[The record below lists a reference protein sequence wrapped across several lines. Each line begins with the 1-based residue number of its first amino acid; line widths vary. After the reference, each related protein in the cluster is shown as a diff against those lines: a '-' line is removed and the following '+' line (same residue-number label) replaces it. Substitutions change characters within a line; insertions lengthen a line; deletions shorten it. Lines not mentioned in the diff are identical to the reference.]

1 MWLIFLGKADKNF
14 CDSGFCYT
22 LLAVQVFL
30 GYLLDFREE

>member
-1 MWLIFLGKADKNF
+1 MWLIALGKADRNF

-30 GYLLDFREE
+30 GYLLGFREE

>member
-1 MWLIFLGKADKNF
+1 MWLIFLGKADRIF